1 MKLPSVSALLV
12 PALVAIAMAGS
23 VHGQTWTLN
32 GPADRFHSS
41 GVYDT
46 ATDQLV
52 LFGGQQLSGV
62 PLNDVWSSPGIVAAG
77 QTATTTPYHWVQVF
91 PTGTA
96 PTARFGHGAAYD
108 SGSSRMIVFAGGT
121 STAKCLNDVWSLDNA
136 NSVGGVPSW
145 VELKPSGTPPPAR
158 MNHSAAYDAATNTL
172 IIFGGTNCASGYLSD
187 VWVLSNANGEVGTP
201 AWTQLSPSGIAP
213 TARENSGSIYDSA
226 NNVLTIYAGDAGAA
240 GLSDVWT
247 LSHANG
253 QGGTPAWSHV
263 TPSGSAPAA
272 RTGHTAVYDSA
283 NNRMMIFG
291 GVNAIN
297 ATQFFGDSWILTNA
311 NGIGGT
317 PSWISEKVAGTAPQL
332 RFHVAF
338 YSPADNDLVV
348 FGGENQIAPL
358 PANQRVFILTKANGL

>member
-12 PALVAIAMAGS
+12 RALVAIAMAGS
-23 VHGQTWTLN
+23 LHGQTWTLN

-62 PLNDVWSSPGIVAAG
+62 PLNDVWPLPGSSLRDKRPPDSVSLGPGIPDRNRANGAIRTRSRVRQRKQSHDRLRRRHEHGEVPERRVVSRQRELRRRRSFVGGIETIWNA
-77 QTATTTPYHWVQVF
+77 TACPDESQRCIRCGNQHADHF
-91 PTGTA
+91 RRDKL
-96 PTARFGHGAAYD
+96 RFG
-108 SGSSRMIVFAGGT
+108 V
-121 STAKCLNDVWSLDNA
+121 
-136 NSVGGVPSW
+136 SVGCVGAQQCEW
-145 VELKPSGTPPPAR
+145 RK
-158 MNHSAAYDAATNTL
+158 
-172 IIFGGTNCASGYLSD
+172 
-187 VWVLSNANGEVGTP
+187 WGTP

-297 ATQFFGDSWILTNA
+297 ATQFFG
-311 NGIGGT
+311 G
-317 PSWISEKVAGTAPQL
+317 QL
-332 RFHVAF
+332 DPHQREWHRRHPELDFRKSRRHGSPTSIPRRFLQ
-338 YSPADNDLVV
+338 SR
-348 FGGENQIAPL
+348 G
-358 PANQRVFILTKANGL
+358 QRPRRIRW